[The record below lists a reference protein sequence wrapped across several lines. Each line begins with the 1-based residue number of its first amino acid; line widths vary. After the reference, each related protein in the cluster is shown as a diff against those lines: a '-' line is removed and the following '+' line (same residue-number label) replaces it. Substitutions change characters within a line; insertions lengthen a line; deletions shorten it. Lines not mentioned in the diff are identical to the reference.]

1 MLVIFLVEQLYDRL
15 LKAIRIRLHLDK
27 SEIIYGLCS
36 SYRHRSG
43 VLFLENKECQLG
55 ELL

>member
-1 MLVIFLVEQLYDRL
+1 MLVIFLVEQLYDCL